1 MAALRGGR
9 EVTAPTRMVLGG
21 YIMLALLTVF
31 LTIVIA
37 RLGVLDGPA
46 IWLADW
52 LTANIDGADL
62 SVAAGFSLSLLAYL
76 RHYVAN
82 APRR

>member
-9 EVTAPTRMVLGG
+9 EVTGPTRMVLGG

-31 LTIVIA
+31 LTKVID

-52 LTANIDGADL
+52 LVANIFATRYMNEARPVVGTEP
-62 SVAAGFSLSLLAYL
+62 GFG
-76 RHYVAN
+76 RGG
-82 APRR
+82 